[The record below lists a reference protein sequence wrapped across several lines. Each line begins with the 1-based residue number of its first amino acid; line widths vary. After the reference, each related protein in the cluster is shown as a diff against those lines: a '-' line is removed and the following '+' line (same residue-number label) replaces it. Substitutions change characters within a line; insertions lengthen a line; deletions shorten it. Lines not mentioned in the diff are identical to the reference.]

1 MSTEA
6 PSRVRELWER
16 AERVMPGGVNS
27 NTRLL
32 GPRMIIAR
40 GKGARIWDA
49 DGTEYVDHLLGQ
61 GPAFLGHAFEPVIEA
76 VTKACR
82 DGIMFAAT
90 HPAEITTTERIREVL
105 GWPERIRLGSSS
117 TEMVQAALRAARAA
131 TGRRRVVVFRG
142 HYHGWLDNIHMS
154 AGTTVPTPVSAGQ
167 PQEALSDAILLP
179 WNDETALEDAFAEHG
194 ETIAAV
200 IMEPMMINAGV
211 ILPRPGY
218 LEAARRITRRHGS
231 VLVFDETISGFRVAL
246 GGAAQRF
253 GVAPD
258 LAIYGKA
265 MAAGWPAAALAGCEP
280 IMSLFAD
287 GRVGHFGT
295 FNGNVVAC
303 AAITA
308 GLEHLV
314 VHDPYPQVEEL
325 GSRLMAGLRELAV
338 AHGFAAHVQGL
349 PMAFHLSLPARERD
363 IESFDELQETDRA
376 AYERLTADL
385 LAEGVWVARR
395 GVWYVSAAHT
405 GADIDETLERAGR
418 ALARG

>member
-1 MSTEA
+1 VS
-6 PSRVRELWER
+6 ELWER
-16 AERVMPGGVNS
+16 AERVLPGGVSS

-32 GPRMIIAR
+32 GPPMIIAR

-49 DGTEYVDHLLGQ
+49 DGNEYIDHLLGQ
-61 GPAFLGHAFEPVIEA
+61 GPAFLGHAFEPVIDA

-82 DGIMFAAT
+82 DGVMFAAT
-90 HPAEITTTERIREVL
+90 HPGEIAAAEQIRDVL

-154 AGTTVPTPVSAGQ
+154 AGTPLPTPVSAGQ
-167 PQEALSDAILLP
+167 PPQALADAILLP
-179 WNDETALEDAFAEHG
+179 WNDENALEEAFAEQG
-194 ETIAAV
+194 DEIAAV

-218 LEAARRITRRHGS
+218 LEAARRITRQHGS

-246 GGAAQRF
+246 GGAARRF

-265 MAAGWPAAALAGCEP
+265 MAAGWPAAALAGCEAV
-280 IMSLFAD
+280 MSLFAD
-287 GRVGHFGT
+287 GTVGHFGT

-308 GLEHLV
+308 GLTYLV
-314 VHDPYPQVEEL
+314 AHDPYPQVEIR
-325 GSRLMAGLRELAV
+325 GARLMAGLRTLADGLGV
-338 AHGFAAHVQGL
+338 DLHIQGL
-349 PMAFHLSLPARERD
+349 PMAFHLSMPARKRD
-363 IESFDELQETDRA
+363 IESYPELESTDRA
-376 AYERLTADL
+376 AYERFVADL
-385 LAEGVWVARR
+385 LAERVWVARR
-395 GVWYVSAAHT
+395 GVWYVSAAHSDT
-405 GADIDETLERAGR
+405 DIEDVLERAGR
-418 ALARG
+418 AMERS